1 MLNDRILD
9 NLLLVMCC
17 GPGGIIFIPGYL
29 FRKILFEGLP
39 RNDSQNQIPDQT
51 EDVGCEE

>member
-29 FRKILFEGLP
+29 FRKILFEGLS
-39 RNDSQNQIPDQT
+39 RNDSQNHIPDQT